1 MAYQLPNHRLSSI
14 HHFADWI
21 ELLCIADVD
30 GIMDDSRVRQEA
42 RQQKEDLGEGNLA
55 DENEDGS
62 VEAQDKPET
71 IDRWNDRVA
80 GWFAHLRFRAS
91 QFGDAYPF
99 AIPDGEDIVTLKAV
113 LTSNQKLYLAF
124 LMSSNLRYFGQY
136 ESDLTASFEVIC
148 LELFK
153 AISPRSAEVRLFG
166 ANKLNAGE
174 FSGKLWDKIQKLA
187 TRLREQV
194 LAKETDFDEHNS
206 GDHGLDLFSY
216 VPTGDDAPG
225 TALMFGQCACTTEW
239 VSKQDSSRGSAWH
252 NVMTLT
258 SHPLNVI
265 FIPFCLRNS
274 DGSWHRPF
282 DQRGH
287 VMMDR
292 QRLLFLLKGSEGVLL
307 NLPAFTAVD
316 ELLKTKFALN

>member
-42 RQQKEDLGEGNLA
+42 RQQKYDLGEGNLA

-71 IDRWNDRVA
+71 IDRWNNRVA
-80 GWFAHLRFRAS
+80 NWFAHLRFRS
-91 QFGDAYPF
+91 RQFGDTYPF
-99 AIPDGEDIVTLKAV
+99 TISDGEDIVTLKAG
-113 LTSNQKLYLAF
+113 LTSNQKLYLVL
-124 LMSSNLRYFGQY
+124 LMSSNLRYFGKH

-148 LELFK
+148 LELFR
-153 AISPRSAEVRLFG
+153 AISPRSAEVGLFG
-166 ANKLNAGE
+166 ANKLNDGE

-187 TRLREQV
+187 ARLHEQV
-194 LAKETDFDEHNS
+194 LAKETDFDKNDS
-206 GDHGLDLFSY
+206 GDHGLDLISHI
-216 VPTGDDAPG
+216 PTGDNLPG
-225 TALMFGQCACTTEW
+225 TAIMLGQCACTTEW
-239 VSKQDSSRGSAWH
+239 VSKQDSSSGEAWR
-252 NVMTLT
+252 NVITLM
-258 SHPLNVI
+258 SRPLNVI

-274 DGSWHRPF
+274 DGSWHRPG

-292 QRLLFLLKGSEGVLL
+292 QRLLFMLKGSVDALL
-307 NLPAFTAVD
+307 KLPAFTAVD